1 MQTFFFPSWCNL
13 LIKTKLKSSILANL
27 DLLGYELI
35 LHAYSNTNAGGVR
48 VLVAQNLEVS
58 VLGKNDSK
66 LNCKDIWLRTFDKNS
81 YNAFI

>member
-1 MQTFFFPSWCNL
+1 MLSFFFLPDVICLS
-13 LIKTKLKSSILANL
+13 KTKIKNSILANL

-48 VLVAQNLEVS
+48 VLVAQNLEAS

-66 LNCKDIWLRTFDKNS
+66 LN
-81 YNAFI
+81 